1 MIEISSIE
9 CIQIA
14 FNELSSIP
22 EFVFPILPQQF
33 DAIHGGTA
41 SFACDLSLLL
51 TSIMNSCAY
60 FRDSNSSGRKNGEH
74 RSSSLYRRT
83 RRWGEYRLLCFAVS
97 PSSTANNSSSNI
109 CFSLCDFFLLLLL
122 SMPFQ
127 CFMLHF
133 ILFAVHRERVRVKA
147 MKDVIY
153 YDFNFPSF
161 CLRAAVEHSAST
173 HKLWIYISWIWKVYF
188 SYLFMHLDPG
198 EWTFF

>member
-97 PSSTANNSSSNI
+97 PSSTANNSSSI
-109 CFSLCDFFLLLLL
+109 SAFHYAIFFCCCSSQCLFSVLC
-122 SMPFQ
+122 
-127 CFMLHF
+127 F
-133 ILFAVHRERVRVKA
+133 ILFCLLFIESELELRQWK
-147 MKDVIY
+147 M
-153 YDFNFPSF
+153 SF
-161 CLRAAVEHSAST
+161 IMIST
-173 HKLWIYISWIWKVYF
+173 FLPF
-188 SYLFMHLDPG
+188 AFELQ
-198 EWTFF
+198 